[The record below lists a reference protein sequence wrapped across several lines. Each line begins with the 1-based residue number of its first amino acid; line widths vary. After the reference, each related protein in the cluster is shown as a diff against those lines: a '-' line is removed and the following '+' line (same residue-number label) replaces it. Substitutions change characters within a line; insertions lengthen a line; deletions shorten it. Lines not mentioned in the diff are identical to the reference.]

1 MFQRILVPLD
11 GSPLAERALAFA
23 STLSKQHQSELVLVR
38 AAEAHVPPYGEL
50 TAVLRRAE
58 EEAQA
63 YLETVAGRLHDA
75 GHTEVVVSHES
86 PGQGIVDET
95 RLRRADLVVMS
106 THRRSDVGRVLL
118 GSVADQVVRHSTV
131 PVLLVPPTCVRTW
144 AAEQLGGLG
153 RPMRLLVPLD
163 GSAHGEAALE
173 VTQVIASGAKST
185 ITLLSVVELA
195 PTPFY
200 AADSKAQ
207 LYDAKAEMA
216 AQKTYLK
223 AQAGR
228 LSGGAEV
235 RTCVDAGT
243 TAGCILEHTRNHQA
257 DLVVM
262 ATHGRGGLSRLVL
275 GSVTADVL
283 HQLDVPLLIVRPA
296 IAVGERAEVAA
307 SYSSERTP
315 TLA

>member
-58 EEAQA
+58 QEAQE

-118 GSVADQVVRHSTV
+118 GSVADHVVRHSTV
-131 PVLLVPPTCVRTW
+131 PVLLVPPTCIRTW
-144 AAEQLGGLG
+144 EAEQLGGLG
-153 RPMRLLVPLD
+153 RPMRILVPLD

-200 AADSKAQ
+200 AADSKA
-207 LYDAKAEMA
+207 EMA
-216 AQKTYLK
+216 AQKTYLR